1 MSWKKKYK
9 RDWLNWRRYFV
20 GKWEMVKLGEISS
33 LITKGTTPTTLGYS
47 FQDSGINFVK
57 IESLTETGEFIP
69 DKFQFISEEC
79 NQKLKRSMLEKNDI
93 LFSIAG
99 ALGRVAIVTDK
110 ILPANTNQAL
120 AIIRISCTKVYLKYA
135 TYALK
140 SNYVFEQFQKQKQGV
155 AQLNLSLRNIGDIEI
170 PLPPLDIQQKIANIL
185 DMSSAAL
192 EKRRDQ
198 IDKLD
203 LPIKSQFIEMFGDPV
218 TNPKGWG
225 RNTLNSITD
234 VKDGTHDSPKYV
246 EAGYPLL
253 TSKNFTKGFVDFSDV
268 NYISKNDFDLIN
280 KRSKVDTGD
289 IVMPMIGTIGCPVI
303 VGLNAEF
310 AIKNVALIK
319 FIDKNLNNIYLQTLL
334 STHFLEYSIKKNN
347 RGGTQKFIALGDIRK
362 LKIPMPPISLQNQF
376 ASFVQQVE
384 IQKSLLQKSLDKL
397 EVNHKSLMQKAF
409 RGELF

>member
-9 RDWLNWRRYFV
+9 RDWLNWRRYSV
-20 GKWEMVKLGEISS
+20 GEWKMVRLGEISS

-69 DKFQFISEEC
+69 NKFQFISEEC

-99 ALGRVAIVTDK
+99 ALGRVAIVTDE

-170 PLPPLDIQQKIANIL
+170 PLPPLDIQQKIADIL
-185 DMSSAAL
+185 DISSAAL
-192 EKRRDQ
+192 EKRRAQ

-203 LPIKSQFIEMFGDPV
+203 LLVKSQFIEMFGDPV
-218 TNPKGWG
+218 TNPKGWIKERFDSISKVRQG
-225 RNTLNSITD
+225 LQIPISKRKLTQVPNSLPYITVQYINGNKQVEFIESPKDTVICTKDDVLMTRTGNTGLVVTD
-234 VKDGTHDSPKYV
+234 VEGVFHN
-246 EAGYPLL
+246 
-253 TSKNFTKGFVDFSDV
+253 NFFLIDFDRTQVNKIFLV
-268 NYISKNDFDLIN
+268 NYLNTVAIQAELVRRAGSSTIPDLN
-280 KRSKVDTGD
+280 HG
-289 IVMPMIGTIGCPVI
+289 
-303 VGLNAEF
+303 EF
-310 AIKNVALIK
+310 YSIE
-319 FIDKNLNNIYLQTLL
+319 IYL
-334 STHFLEYSIKKNN
+334 
-347 RGGTQKFIALGDIRK
+347 
-362 LKIPMPPISLQNQF
+362 PPIELQKQF
-376 ASFVQQVE
+376 ATFVQQVE
-384 IQKSLLQKSLDKL
+384 TQKSLLQASLEKL
-397 EVNHKSLMQKAF
+397 EINHKSLMQKAF
-409 RGELF
+409 REELF